1 MRRGYSLLEVLCVV
15 AVLGILTGSLAGPFQ
30 RLCLKYQLRLAVWTI
45 HSRLNA
51 ARYGAI
57 FTGLKHRVVFG
68 ADRVTLETYD
78 EAEDTWIR
86 KAVYFVQ
93 GVNIQANNSP
103 IFSPLGTVTNLATV
117 KINNGWGGYKITLA
131 ISGRIKAAPL

>member
-1 MRRGYSLLEVLCVV
+1 MRKGYSLVEVLFVV
-15 AVLGILTGSLAGPFQ
+15 VILGILTGSLAGPFR
-30 RLCLKYQLRLAVWTI
+30 RLSLKYQLRLAVWTV

-51 ARYGAI
+51 ARYRAV
-57 FTGLKHRVVFG
+57 FTGIKHRVVFG
-68 ADRVTLETYD
+68 TDRVTLETYD
-78 EAEDTWIR
+78 GTADDWKR

-103 IFSPLGTVTNLATV
+103 VFFPQGTVANLATI
-117 KINNGWGGYKITLA
+117 KITNGWGGYKITLA